1 MNEKNIKNSESGISM
16 YMTIVMMAVLFTMV
30 LGVTVIIIRGSDI
43 LKGASD
49 SIKAFHAADTG
60 IERALYNIRVDG
72 TCTPQCVAGNPCF
85 VLGAGGDAN
94 WSYFLEYSACS
105 PSSININAKGT
116 FYESQRKIEVSY

>member
-1 MNEKNIKNSESGISM
+1 M

-30 LGVTVIIIRGSDI
+30 LGVTAIIIRGSDI

-49 SIKAFHAADTG
+49 SIRAFHAADTG
-60 IERALYNIRVDG
+60 IERALYDIRVG
-72 TCTPQCVAGNPCF
+72 GNCTPQCAESDPCS

-94 WSYFLEYSACS
+94 WSYFLEYSTCS
-105 PSSININAKGT
+105 PSSISINAKGN